1 MNKPLLPGM
10 PLSLDDPIEAHRFV
24 AIDVETT
31 GFVSAEEC
39 HRMVEIAL
47 VTIEDGKISDQWSS
61 LLWPDR
67 IVPYDVTAIHGLSLK
82 ELETAPRFADIWPE
96 IQKRIENSVWVFH
109 NASFDLHFL
118 VYEMKRLGV
127 DLQRP
132 IVDTLELARKFLN
145 QRSHSL
151 PTLVQTLELPVTPVH
166 RSLADTLATAHLFLR
181 LLPIVR
187 EQRALITLRDMQKAQ
202 GRPVPWPK
210 IEICSPP
217 EPYALYLHQKTP
229 LRLTLS
235 GGEIARQFEGHLE
248 GATVGTQAA
257 FYTMRN
263 SDGER
268 HVLSQEEI
276 LRAEPI
282 LLQKSSCSTP
292 TRLQQLKLF

>member
-10 PLSLDDPIEAHRFV
+10 PLTPDDPIEAHRFV

-47 VTIEDGKISDQWSS
+47 VTIENGTITDQWSS

-67 IVPYDVTAIHGLSLK
+67 IVPYDVTAIHGLSLT
-82 ELETAPRFADIWPE
+82 ELETAPRFVDVWPE

-127 DLQRP
+127 NLQQP

-151 PTLVQTLELPVTPVH
+151 PTLAETLELPVTPVH
-166 RSLADTLATAHLFLR
+166 RSLSDTLATAHLFLK
-181 LLPIVR
+181 LLSIVR
-187 EQRALITLRDMQKAQ
+187 EQRTLTTLRDLQKAQ
-202 GRPVPWPK
+202 GRPVLWPK
-210 IEICSPP
+210 IEICNPS
-217 EPYALYLHQKTP
+217 EPYASYLHQKTP
-229 LRLTLS
+229 VRLTLS
-235 GGEIARQFEGHLE
+235 GGEIFRQLE
-248 GATVGTQAA
+248 GYLEAATVGTHAA
-257 FYTMRN
+257 FYTVCN
-263 SDGER
+263 SEGER
-268 HVLSQEEI
+268 QVLSGEEI
-276 LRAEPI
+276 LKAEPI
-282 LLQKSSCSTP
+282 SLQKSTCSTP
-292 TRLQQLKLF
+292 MRWQQLKLF

>member
-10 PLSLDDPIEAHRFV
+10 PLTPDDAIEVHRFI

-47 VTIEDGKISDQWSS
+47 VTIENGKITDQWSS

-67 IVPYDVTAIHGLSLK
+67 IVPYDVTAIHGLSLE
-82 ELETAPRFADIWPE
+82 ELQDAPRFADVWLE

-127 DLQRP
+127 DLQQP

-151 PTLVQTLELPVTPVH
+151 PTLAQTLELPVTPVH
-166 RSLADTLATAHLFLR
+166 RSLSDTLATAHLFLR
-181 LLPIVR
+181 LLSTVR
-187 EQRALITLRDMQKAQ
+187 EQRTLITLGDLQKAQ
-202 GRPVPWPK
+202 GRPTPWPK
-210 IEICSPP
+210 IEICPPP

-229 LRLTLS
+229 VRLTLS
-235 GGEIARQFEGHLE
+235 GGEIFRQFEGHLE

-257 FYTMRN
+257 FYTLRN

-268 HVLSQEEI
+268 HVLSCEEI
-276 LRAEPI
+276 LKVEPI
-282 LLQKSSCSTP
+282 SPQKSSCSTP
-292 TRLQQLKLF
+292 AHLQQLKLF